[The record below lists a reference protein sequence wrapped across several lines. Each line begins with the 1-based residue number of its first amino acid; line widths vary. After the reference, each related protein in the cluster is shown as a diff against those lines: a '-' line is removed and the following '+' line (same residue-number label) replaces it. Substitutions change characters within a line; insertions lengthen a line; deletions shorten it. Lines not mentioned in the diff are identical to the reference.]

1 MALAPSALTSL
12 SEAQRAQALERFTI
26 IRPALEKEIT
36 QAEVARTHQISL
48 RTVQRWIKHYREQGL
63 TGLADPARADK
74 GTSRK
79 LPQTAIHLIEGLALQ
94 TPPRSAASI
103 HRQITT
109 IATEQGW
116 KPPSYARVRQII
128 KSLDPALVTMAHEG
142 AAAYREEFDLL
153 YRREAPHSNAMWQ
166 ADHCE
171 LPIWLLDEAGKPDKP
186 WLTAIEDD
194 YSRMIVGY
202 RFSFQPSTALT
213 TALALRQAICRKED
227 PRWHA
232 YGIPTV
238 FYSDH
243 GSDFTSKHM
252 EQVAADLPME
262 LIFSQ
267 VSIPRGRGKVER
279 FFRSVEQL
287 LLQDTPG
294 YAPKGSTGVKAILT
308 LPAFE
313 QRFRTWLLS
322 DYHHRVHEETKCKP
336 AERWEAGGFVP
347 RMPESL
353 EQLDLLLLTVAKT
366 RRVQQD
372 GIRFQGHRYI
382 DPTLAAYVKEDVLIR
397 YDPADMAEIRIFYQD
412 RFVCRAICQELA
424 GSTVSLKEIEKA
436 RAERRKQV
444 KAGLSSR
451 AAVVEQFIAVHQEE
465 ASLPQRP
472 APEPVEMGARPR
484 LKRYFNE

>member
-1 MALAPSALTSL
+1 MSETSVLLTAL
-12 SEAQRAQALERFTI
+12 SEAQRTQALERFAI
-26 IRPALEKEIT
+26 IRPALEDGIT
-36 QAEVARTHQISL
+36 QAQVARTHELSPS
-48 RTVQRWIKHYREQGL
+48 TVQLWIKRYREKGFA
-63 TGLADPARADK
+63 GLANHVARSDK

-79 LPQTAIHLIEGLALQ
+79 LPTSAIQLVEGLALQ
-94 TPPRSAASI
+94 KPPRSMAAI
-103 HRQITT
+103 HRQVTT
-109 IATEQGW
+109 IAQEQGW
-116 KPPSYARVRQII
+116 KPPSYERVRQII
-128 KSLDPALVTMAHEG
+128 KGLAPSLVTMAHQG

-171 LPIWLLDEAGKPDKP
+171 LPLLLLDETGKPDKP

-202 RFSFQPSTALT
+202 RLSFQASTALT
-213 TALALRQAICRKED
+213 TALALRHAICSKED
-227 PRWHA
+227 ARWHA

-252 EQVAADLPME
+252 EQVAVDLPME

-287 LLQDTPG
+287 LLQDLPG
-294 YAPKGSTGVKAILT
+294 YAPKGSTGVKAALT

-313 QRFRTWLLS
+313 QRFRTWLLE
-322 DYHHRVHEETKCKP
+322 DYHSRVHVETGCRP
-336 AERWEAGGFVP
+336 AERWEAGGFLP
-347 RMPESL
+347 RTPKSL

-372 GIRFQGHRYI
+372 GIRFQGYRYI
-382 DPTLAAYVKEDVLIR
+382 DPTLAGYVKEEVVIR
-397 YDPADMAEIRIFYQD
+397 YDPADLAVIRVFHQE

-424 GSTVSLKEIEKA
+424 GSTISLKEIEKA
-436 RAERRKQV
+436 RSERRKHV
-444 KAGLSSR
+444 KTELSTR
-451 AAVVEQFIAVHQEE
+451 AAMVDRYVEIHH
-465 ASLPQRP
+465 LPSSEPNVPQP
-472 APEPVEMGARPR
+472 APVEARPR
-484 LKRYFNE
+484 LKRYINE

>member
-1 MALAPSALTSL
+1 MTTKASELLTNL
-12 SEAQRAQALERFTI
+12 SEEQRTQALERFAFL
-26 IRPALEKEIT
+26 RPALEGRISQT
-36 QAEVARTHQISL
+36 QLAREQHIPLSTM
-48 RTVQRWIKHYREQGL
+48 QRWIKQYREK
-63 TGLADPARADK
+63 GLAGLANAKRSDK
-74 GTSRK
+74 GKSRK
-79 LPQTAIHLIEGLALQ
+79 LEDAAIRLIEGLALQ
-94 TPPRSAASI
+94 KPPRSMAAI
-103 HRQITT
+103 HRQVTT
-109 IATEQGW
+109 IALEQGW
-116 KPPSYARVRQII
+116 KPPSYGRVRQII
-128 KSLDPALVTMAHEG
+128 KDLDPALVTMAHQG

-166 ADHCE
+166 ADHCK
-171 LPIWLLDEAGKPDKP
+171 LPILLLDEAGKPNKP

-213 TALALRQAICRKED
+213 TALALRHAICSKED

-262 LIFSQ
+262 LIFSH

-294 YAPKGSTGVKAILT
+294 YAPEGATGVKAILT
-308 LPAFE
+308 LPTFE
-313 QRFRTWLLS
+313 QRFRTWLLE
-322 DYHHRVHEETKCKP
+322 DYHNRIHIETKCKP
-336 AERWEAGGFVP
+336 AERWEAGGFLP
-347 RMPESL
+347 RMPKSL

-372 GIRFQGHRYI
+372 GIRFQGYRYM
-382 DPTLAAYVKEDVLIR
+382 DPTLAGYVKEEVTIR
-397 YDPADMAEIRIFYQD
+397 YDPADLAIIRVFHQE

-424 GSTVSLKEIEKA
+424 GSTISLKEIEKA
-436 RAERRKQV
+436 RSERRKQV
-444 KAGLSSR
+444 RAELSTR
-451 AAVVEQFIAVHQEE
+451 AAMVDRYVEIHHQ
-465 ASLPQRP
+465 SS
-472 APEPVEMGARPR
+472 PEPNVPQSVPVEARPR
-484 LKRYFNE
+484 LKRYINE